1 MEKKLL
7 DIPDLLNQMNEAK
20 FNNCLDS
27 KTFSQVYDKTN
38 YLFYKQTMLGKISN
52 ERMEDYIAN
61 APSNDRIFT
70 YNHHGLEEVYNNLI
84 SNIDKLKPY
93 LIDNSK
99 KEETYQKAV

>member
-38 YLFYKQTMLGKISN
+38 YLFYKQTMLGKI
-52 ERMEDYIAN
+52 AT